1 MRTFGLFC
9 VTVAV
14 AFAFGGPAAGDDPPP
29 VATELKESVEVRLV
43 IVDVIALDA
52 KDRTVP
58 DLTKADFKLFVDR
71 KSAIYLDGTEIDFE
85 PGIRNHGFKINN
97 PNQKGSC
104 GCGESVQF

>member
-1 MRTFGLFC
+1 MVRISERAAVEIKRQTEKAGKPDAWLTLGISGGGCSGFRYLFYFMDPLKVMMNSDHLYEEFG
-9 VTVAV
+9 V
-14 AFAFGGPAAGDDPPP
+14 
-29 VATELKESVEVRLV
+29 
-43 IVDVIALDA
+43 
-52 KDRTVP
+52 
-58 DLTKADFKLFVDR
+58 KLFVDR